1 MTTVARGNR
10 GHIKALERHDRVNGR
25 GAQMT
30 TAFILT
36 LTVAELILIAGIV
49 GAGVSEVLETRRIQ
63 RRVTMLRHRG

>member
-1 MTTVARGNR
+1 
-10 GHIKALERHDRVNGR
+10 
-25 GAQMT
+25 MT